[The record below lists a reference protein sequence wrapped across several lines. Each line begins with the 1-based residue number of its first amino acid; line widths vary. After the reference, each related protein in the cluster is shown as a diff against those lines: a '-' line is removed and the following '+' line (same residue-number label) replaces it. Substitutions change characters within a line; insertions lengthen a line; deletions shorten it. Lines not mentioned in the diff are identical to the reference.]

1 MAVSFDTAELL
12 HIFPTFLWRANLKPA
27 EFEPLAAALLKMLAE
42 IGAPLGD
49 LRPGQN
55 WQSDQGLHDDPRLA
69 GLMEVVATA
78 AQNLLATLKIDA
90 PLAVTGCWANVNAPG
105 TGHRLHSHRNNFLSG
120 VYYVQVQEQA
130 NSINFFDPR
139 PQAGVIRPSVTQST
153 AENTEVVSLGVTN
166 GTLLLFPAWLP
177 HAVDINRSRQPR
189 ISLSFNL
196 MFRDFAERMARPNW
210 TPGIGDSG
218 S

>member
-1 MAVSFDTAELL
+1 MTVSLDTAEIL
-12 HIFPTFLWRANLKPA
+12 HLFPTFLWRADLKPA
-27 EFEPLAAALLKMLAE
+27 EFEPLNAALLQRLVE

-55 WQSDQGLHDDPRLA
+55 WQSDHGLQDDPRLA
-69 GLMEVVATA
+69 NLMDVVTA
-78 AQNLLATLKIDA
+78 ASQNLLAYLRIDA

-120 VYYVQVQEQA
+120 VYYVQVQDQA
-130 NSINFFDPR
+130 DSINFFDPR
-139 PQAGVIRPSVTQST
+139 PQAGVIRPPALQST
-153 AENTEVVSLGVTN
+153 AENTEVASLRITN

-177 HAVDINRSRQPR
+177 HAVDINRSGRPR

-196 MFRDFAERMARPNW
+196 MFRDFAERMGRPGW
-210 TPGIGDSG
+210 TPGTGG
-218 S
+218 PG

>member
-12 HIFPTFLWRANLKPA
+12 HIFPTFLWRADLKPV
-27 EFEPLAAALLKMLAE
+27 EFEPLNAALLKMLPD

-55 WQSDQGLHDDPRLA
+55 WQSDQGLHEDPRLS
-69 GLMEVVATA
+69 GLAEVIGAA
-78 AQNLLATLKIDA
+78 AQNLLAYLKIDA

-120 VYYVQVQEQA
+120 VYYVQVQDQA

-139 PQAGVIRPSVTQST
+139 PQAGVIRPPVTQPN
-153 AENTEVVSLGVTN
+153 AENTEVANVRVTN

-177 HAVDINRSRQPR
+177 HAVDINRSLQPR

-210 TPGIGDSG
+210 TPGTGG
-218 S
+218 PG

>member
-1 MAVSFDTAELL
+1 MPVSLDMAEIL
-12 HIFPTFLWRANLKPA
+12 HLFPTFLWRADLKPV
-27 EFEPLAAALLKMLAE
+27 EFEPLNAVLLQTLAG

-55 WQSDQGLHDDPRLA
+55 WQSDHGLHDDPRLA
-69 GLMEVVATA
+69 GLMEAVTVAS
-78 AQNLLATLKIDA
+78 QNLLAYLRIDA

-120 VYYVQVQEQA
+120 VYYVQVQDQA
-130 NSINFFDPR
+130 DSINFFDPR
-139 PQAGVIRPSVTQST
+139 PQAGVIRPQALQST
-153 AENTEVVSLGVTN
+153 AENTEVASLRVSN

-177 HAVDINRSRQPR
+177 HAVDINRSGRPR

-196 MFRDFAERMARPNW
+196 MFRDFAERMGRPNW
-210 TPGIGDSG
+210 TPGTGG
-218 S
+218 PG

>member
-1 MAVSFDTAELL
+1 MPVSIDMAEIL
-12 HIFPTFLWRANLKPA
+12 HLFPTFLWRADLKPV
-27 EFEPLAAALLKMLAE
+27 EFEPLNAVLLQTLAG

-55 WQSDQGLHDDPRLA
+55 WQSDHGLHDDPRLA
-69 GLMEVVATA
+69 GLMEAVTA
-78 AQNLLATLKIDA
+78 ASQNLLAYLKIDA

-120 VYYVQVQEQA
+120 VYYVQVQDQA
-130 NSINFFDPR
+130 DSINFFDPR
-139 PQAGVIRPSVTQST
+139 PQAGVIRPQALQST
-153 AENTEVVSLGVTN
+153 AENTEVASLRVSN

-177 HAVDINRSRQPR
+177 HAVDINRSGRPR

-196 MFRDFAERMARPNW
+196 MFRDFAERMGRPNW
-210 TPGIGDSG
+210 TPGTGG
-218 S
+218 PG